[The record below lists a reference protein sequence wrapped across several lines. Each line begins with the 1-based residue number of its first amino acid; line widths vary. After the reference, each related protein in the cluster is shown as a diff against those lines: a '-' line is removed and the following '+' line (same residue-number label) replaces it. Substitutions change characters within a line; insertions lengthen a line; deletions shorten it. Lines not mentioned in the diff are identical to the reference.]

1 MKTTFAYSPAGRTL
15 FAVAWGFVLAGTL
28 AAQTPASIFDEDPI
42 ALSPPLIPDR
52 FEGFNRAV
60 FKFNDGLYAVTL
72 RPLSKGYAKVVPR
85 PVRRG
90 VSTFFHNLGFPIRFA
105 GNLLEGK
112 PGNAAVETG
121 RFLVNTLTSLGFV
134 ATADEITQLQE
145 RRSDL
150 GQAFGTWGFGHGSFL
165 ILPLLGPTSIRD
177 GIGQGLSGHYL
188 DPVHYLSEWEYRT
201 VTNGVRLTNESPEL
215 IQSYDNLK
223 AAALDPYIALRDAYS
238 ARRANRSLSTT
249 ELPAV
254 PAATST
260 ISEP

>member
-1 MKTTFAYSPAGRTL
+1 MRSTLEGIRAGRVW
-15 FAVAWGFVLAGTL
+15 FAFALSIALTGTL
-28 AAQTPASIFDEDPI
+28 AAQAPASIFDEDPT
-42 ALSPPLIPDR
+42 ALAPPVIPDR
-52 FEGFNRAV
+52 LEGFNRAV

-72 RPLSKGYAKVVPR
+72 RPLSKGYARVVPR

-90 VSTFFHNLGFPIRFA
+90 VSTFFHNLAFPIRFT

-112 PGNAAVETG
+112 PDNAAVETG

-134 ATADEITQLQE
+134 ATADEIPQLQE

-177 GIGQGLSGHYL
+177 GIGQGLSGLYL
-188 DPVHYLSEWEYRT
+188 DPVHYLSEWEYRA

-215 IQSYDNLK
+215 MQSYDNLK

-238 ARRANRSLSTT
+238 ARRANRSLSDT

-260 ISEP
+260 VPEP